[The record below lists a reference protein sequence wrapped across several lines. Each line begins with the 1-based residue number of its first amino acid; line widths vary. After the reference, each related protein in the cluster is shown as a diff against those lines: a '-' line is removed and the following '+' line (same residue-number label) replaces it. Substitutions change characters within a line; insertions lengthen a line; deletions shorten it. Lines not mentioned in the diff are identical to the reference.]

1 MGYFTYRTHDPARSA
16 SYTRRN
22 LALLREATG
31 NAALPVHVI
40 GGLARDASPAQVREF
55 VEAARAG
62 QAVGSSLYD
71 FADTS
76 ARQWLL
82 LRASND

>member
-1 MGYFTYRTHDPARSA
+1 
-16 SYTRRN
+16 
-22 LALLREATG
+22 
-31 NAALPVHVI
+31 VHVI